1 MLGRQGGAQPQGRAA
16 PLPWPSTPHSPPPPP
31 TSSSK
36 NPSVPPPAG
45 GFFPVPSPPRS
56 PPSTVSSRPPSPWL
70 RGSRCRAEIRSQ
82 SGGGWLVSLVFLL
95 NWLLLKSAQGCS
107 LQIQGLLPEGFTS
120 KTRDEN
126 RIERGYRGALF
137 VPRKDAP
144 QLPF

>member
-1 MLGRQGGAQPQGRAA
+1 MSAGEAGRAGGRLA
-16 PLPWPSTPHSPPPPP
+16 GRVGPSLLGEEPRSRGLPLPTPLHHPS
-31 TSSSK
+31 SSSK

-45 GFFPVPSPPRS
+45 GFFPVPSPPRP
-56 PPSTVSSRPPSPWL
+56 PPSTVGSRPPSPWL
-70 RGSRCRAEIRSQ
+70 RGSRCSAEIRSQ

-126 RIERGYRGALF
+126 
-137 VPRKDAP
+137 
-144 QLPF
+144 